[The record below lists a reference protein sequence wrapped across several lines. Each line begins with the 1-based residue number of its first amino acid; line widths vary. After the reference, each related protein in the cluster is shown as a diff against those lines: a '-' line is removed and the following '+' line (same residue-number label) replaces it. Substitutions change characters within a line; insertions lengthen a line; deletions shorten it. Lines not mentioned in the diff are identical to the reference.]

1 MDKSSPP
8 RQMPL
13 SYPLSAGA
21 LYQFLSSQR
30 ADRGLKIKHAYSAP
44 VLKAREKSEPLS
56 SEQREAWAF
65 FLKEMHQ
72 RQTGTKEAEHAS
84 AQIESFLKSNAVRA
98 TAGALLGPVE
108 ALMKAEQAYIRQ
120 ASSIVRRWLAN
131 EHTVQE
137 IATATDDREAASGQ
151 TAQYK
156 NALTFA
162 RQLLAKFPDFQHGE
176 IDIELV
182 RDRAYSLGCLLND
195 DEMQHLQKAR
205 VVIAK
210 HAQQLA
216 DYIGPEVGL
225 LIQLCMKAKGV
236 SVEQYRTDAETKTLC
251 SSIATALRAR
261 TDTEEYIV
269 PTSPRSTAKGASLK
283 ASAPSITGHSGDTV
297 HPGNGGRMPAPSSRT
312 GGGMSSS
319 MAATASHLPAS
330 PSGTSRSLPRS
341 LTDGA
346 HGGMV
351 VERKEQPRAQLG
363 HSATVVEGKSPLQ
376 SADFSPYRP
385 QQPRQPS
392 DSGDEETGLKRK
404 TGHARNA
411 SHGATATDEPERKSK
426 QEKRK
431 LRRSMQYAAP
441 PLEDADHGHK
451 PKHAEKEKSSLA
463 SERPDRPFKEK
474 RKAQKAQRLSQPV
487 GMEMKALQQQSALNL
502 TGKEKKGPGMD
513 VTLNAMLAAQGD
525 NALVEKWHALQSRL
539 GDKLQEEGRA
549 VVGRMLPHWHAMDLR
564 RLDKTQF
571 SSMVIAS
578 GMSRQ
583 DRAALITVR
592 DALLADSL
600 QGLQALAPAVF
611 PELLALVIYS
621 IDAHRNLPKAT
632 S

>member
-1 MDKSSPP
+1 MDKSSPSKEMSLAHP
-8 RQMPL
+8 
-13 SYPLSAGA
+13 SSAGA

-30 ADRGLKIKHAYSAP
+30 ADRGLKIKNPYSEP
-44 VLKAREKSEPLS
+44 VLKTRDKSEPLS
-56 SEQREAWAF
+56 DEQRKAWGF
-65 FLKEMHQ
+65 HLNEMNQ
-72 RQTGTKEAEHAS
+72 RQTGTDEAEHAK
-84 AQIESFLKSNAVRA
+84 ALIESFLKSDAARA
-98 TAGALLGPVE
+98 TAGTLLKPVE

-120 ASSIVRRWLAN
+120 ASSIVRRWMAN
-131 EHTVQE
+131 EHKVLE
-137 IATATDDREAASGQ
+137 IATATDDRDASTRQ
-151 TAQYK
+151 TTQYR
-156 NALTFA
+156 NALIFA
-162 RQLLAKFPDFQHGE
+162 RQLLARFPDFQHGE

-210 HAQQLA
+210 HVQQLA

-225 LIQLCMKAKGV
+225 LIQLCMKAKGA
-236 SVEQYRTDAETKTLC
+236 SVEQYKTDVETKTLC
-251 SSIATALRAR
+251 SSIAAALRAR

-269 PTSPRSTAKGASLK
+269 PTSPRSAARGTNLK
-283 ASAPSITGHSGDTV
+283 ASAPSITGYSGDTV
-297 HPGNGGRMPAPSSRT
+297 HLGNGGRMPAPSSRT

-319 MAATASHLPAS
+319 MAAAASHLPAS
-330 PSGTSRSLPRS
+330 PVGTSRSLPRS

-346 HGGMV
+346 PGAVV
-351 VERKEQPRAQLG
+351 VELKGQQRAQLG

-392 DSGDEETGLKRK
+392 DRGDEETVLKRK

-411 SHGATATDEPERKSK
+411 SHGVTATDEPEKKSK

-441 PLEDADHGHK
+441 PLEEAEQAHK
-451 PKHAEKEKSSLA
+451 PRHAEKEKSSLA
-463 SERPDRPFKEK
+463 SEKPDRPFKEK

-502 TGKEKKGPGMD
+502 TAKEKKGRGMD
-513 VTLNAMLAAQGD
+513 VTLNAMLAAQRD
-525 NALVEKWHALQSRL
+525 NAFAEKWHALQSKL
-539 GDKLQEEGRA
+539 GDKLQEEDRA
-549 VVGRMLPHWHAMDLR
+549 IVGKMLPHWNAMDLR

-600 QGLQALAPAVF
+600 QGLQAFAPAVF